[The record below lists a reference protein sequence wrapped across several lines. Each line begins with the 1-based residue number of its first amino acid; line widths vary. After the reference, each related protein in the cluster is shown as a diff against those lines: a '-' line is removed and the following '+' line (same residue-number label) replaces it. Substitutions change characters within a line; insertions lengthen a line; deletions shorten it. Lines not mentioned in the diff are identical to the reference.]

1 MEKIYLYLFIYLFI
15 ALVTPWYVG
24 DGFMNIQK
32 DAMVITFCILYVN
45 LSLLVVGRNSLF
57 LKNKLTHWWSKSL
70 YYILGFILINAIVI
84 ASGLFHFLINH

>member
-1 MEKIYLYLFIYLFI
+1 MSISKGLT
-15 ALVTPWYVG
+15 ALLLSI
-24 DGFMNIQK
+24 F
-32 DAMVITFCILYVN
+32 YVN
-45 LSLLVVGRNSLF
+45 LSLLVVGRHSLF